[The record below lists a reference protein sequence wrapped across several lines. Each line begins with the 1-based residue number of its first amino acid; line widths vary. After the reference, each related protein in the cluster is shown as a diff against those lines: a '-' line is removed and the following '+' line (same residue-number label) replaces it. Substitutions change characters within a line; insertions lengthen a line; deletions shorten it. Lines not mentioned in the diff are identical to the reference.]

1 MPIRKT
7 IFANNYYYH
16 IYNRGVEKRTI
27 FEDEDDYKT
36 FIEILVYYL
45 TPDKT
50 KPPKVF
56 SRKPQVKIS
65 HSLSMLCYC
74 LMPNHFH
81 FLVKQKK
88 NKGVVSLMH
97 ALGITYSMYF
107 NKKYDRVGSLFQGR
121 FKAKLVD
128 KDEYLLQLSK
138 YIHLNPKEFYKK
150 TLGSYPY
157 SSYRFYLE
165 SEFAPKNFI
174 DVDFILSYFSSHHKN
189 LSYNAFVEETEPDFS
204 PIEKLLFL

>member
-1 MPIRKT
+1 MPFRT
-7 IFANNYYYH
+7 TVFANNHYYH
-16 IYNRGVEKRTI
+16 LYNRGVEKRTI

-45 TPDKT
+45 VPDKK
-50 KPPKVF
+50 KPTVF
-56 SRKPQVKIS
+56 SRKTQLKIS
-65 HSLSMLCYC
+65 DSVSLLCYC

-81 FLVKQKK
+81 FLIKQRK
-88 NKGVVSLMH
+88 NDGIITLMH
-97 ALGITYSMYF
+97 ALGITYSKYF

-121 FKAKLVD
+121 FKAKLVN

-157 SSYRFYLE
+157 SSFRFYLE
-165 SEFAPKNFI
+165 GGPKEFI
-174 DVDFILSYFSSHHKN
+174 DTDLILSYFSSKHKG
-189 LSYNAFVEETEPDFS
+189 LSYQAFAEEIEADFS
-204 PIEKLLFL
+204 SIQPLLLE